1 MQTGLK
7 EQEDRINN
15 RIKMRRMKS
24 ECFSPRKFDIDLGS
38 NPPEQKERH
47 KMNEEKME
55 CLFSQNFLRFIL
67 KLDKSKI
74 CKIIHKLSNKIG
86 SSKKIQPQSKSE
98 CS

>member
-38 NPPEQKERH
+38 NPPEQKESH
-47 KMNEEKME
+47 KMNEEMFAGPPTKGKN
-55 CLFSQNFLRFIL
+55 LVSGQGKR
-67 KLDKSKI
+67 K
-74 CKIIHKLSNKIG
+74 G
-86 SSKKIQPQSKSE
+86 SI
-98 CS
+98 